1 MHELVRLE
9 YREEYSLA
17 VPYFLTFYANLRRC
31 SGSPAVGGSHVEIT
45 STLGRMTFFQVQI
58 SHYTKYDGL
67 IAKLCEDRFSPTKN
81 PTPNASCWRTM
92 EGESLCS
99 GRCQDIREL
108 VVSIPVVLA
117 IEVGDESVGLNRQ
130 LASERQYWDF
140 PATITPDSENNAKKF
155 GVIYDLIGYT
165 LVNVQ
170 GTHFTARYISHDRK
184 KVYTYD
190 SLKHGGH
197 PYEER
202 NATFK
207 THISGRSVNLPEG
220 FAVWQAYYHLRGGL
234 DAQSKF
240 YETRTQQYAT
250 QYHLYFS
257 EATLDKLPTVSYRQE
272 GLHEMPARD
281 RFWLYHPERSGTTEY
296 IPDIP
301 RALHIPSG
309 DEGPES
315 EEDTV
320 PHQHLPEVID
330 LTQLQLPGSQES
342 LPDSEFGLNCR
353 CGVTGDGNIVYHQ
366 EDGEVVQ
373 CDECRDWSHI
383 ACQRNGRASTLSAKD
398 RFLCDTCDPEAMQ
411 QLLPRKRASTRR

>member
-1 MHELVRLE
+1 MHPQSYPEAGTTNQHSRNDNLGYTIRYLASISLE
-9 YREEYSLA
+9 KVGSVFLARYGTFTGLRSSLHVIATLKIGFILFTLIPYIQATHKGLLYTQVLATTRMYSQVLA
-17 VPYFLTFYANLRRC
+17 SLTR
-31 SGSPAVGGSHVEIT
+31 
-45 STLGRMTFFQVQI
+45 
-58 SHYTKYDGL
+58 
-67 IAKLCEDRFSPTKN
+67 
-81 PTPNASCWRTM
+81 
-92 EGESLCS
+92 
-99 GRCQDIREL
+99 REL

-117 IEVGDESVGLNRQ
+117 IEVGDETVGLNRQ

-234 DAQSKF
+234 DAQRKF

-301 RALHIPSG
+301 RELHIPSG

-330 LTQLQLPGSQES
+330 LTQLPGSQES

-383 ACQRNGRASTLSAKD
+383 ACQRNGRASALSAKD